1 VYKGATWK
9 KECLVRPFKL
19 AVFAVCCFAF
29 GAAGAAGNP
38 AAVNPKDVKVAI
50 LMFDGVQIIDY
61 AAPYEVFE
69 QAGFTVYT
77 VSKEGKQVT
86 ASQGLKSLVDHS
98 FATAPAA
105 NIVVVPGGHIDD
117 AEKDA
122 ATLDWIRK
130 QAGPADHVLSV
141 CTGSFILGS
150 SGLLDGKS
158 ATTFHQSFEGMAQ
171 RFPKVRIVSDQRW
184 VDSGEMVTSAGLAS
198 GIDASLHLVAEVRG
212 LKAARSVAMHL
223 EYDWKPEQG
232 FVRGK
237 MADRYMR
244 LPANFSLPPGTQLSR
259 VTSLG
264 DTLTWEAEYAV
275 ESELT
280 PEAFLAQIREQA
292 SRDPALA
299 VDGKTGP
306 RQIAWEYPA
315 DNGGRWRVTSDA
327 SEETA
332 PGKFSVM
339 VRLAAAR

>member
-1 VYKGATWK
+1 M
-9 KECLVRPFKL
+9 RIFKL
-19 AVFAVCCFAF
+19 AVLACCF
-29 GAAGAAGNP
+29 GSGSAAAAEP
-38 AAVNPKDVKVAI
+38 SAAVNPKDVKVAI
-50 LMFDGVQIIDY
+50 LMFDGVQIIDF

-86 ASQGLKSLVDHS
+86 ATQGLKTLVDHS

-105 NIVVVPGGHIDD
+105 NIVVVPGGHIHD

-150 SGLLDGKS
+150 TGLLDGKS
-158 ATTFHQSFEGMAQ
+158 ATTFHRAFEGMAKQ
-171 RFPKVRIVSDQRW
+171 FPKVHIVSDQRW
-184 VDSGEMVTSAGLAS
+184 VDSGELVTSAGLAS
-198 GIDASLHLVAEVRG
+198 GIDASLHVVAEVRG
-212 LKAARSVAMHL
+212 LKAARSVAMNL

-237 MADRYMR
+237 MADRHMR
-244 LPANFSLPPGTQLSR
+244 LPARFSLPPGTKLSL

-264 DTLTWEAEYAV
+264 DALAWEAEYAV

-292 SRDPALA
+292 SKDPALA
-299 VDGKTGP
+299 VDDKTGP
-306 RQIAWEYPA
+306 RQIAWEYPGE
-315 DNGGRWRVTSDA
+315 DGGRWRVTSDA
-327 SEETA
+327 SDGAA
-332 PGKFSVM
+332 PGRFSVV
-339 VRLAAAR
+339 VRMAAAR